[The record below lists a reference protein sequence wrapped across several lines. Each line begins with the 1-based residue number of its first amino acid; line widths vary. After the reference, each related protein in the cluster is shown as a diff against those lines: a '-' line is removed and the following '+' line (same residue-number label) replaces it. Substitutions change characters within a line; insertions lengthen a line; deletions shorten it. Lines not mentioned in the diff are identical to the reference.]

1 MDLDWLA
8 VVKRKNRETE
18 RMEMRVKRKRE
29 ETEQRDG
36 WRVEVKLVAFRA
48 IVAVNFFPA
57 HSYSPLPG
65 RKKGNYV
72 GFYTSKFLTSIYIL
86 GKVVFGAGYLK
97 LSWKSNP
104 KIVVNGKTIILCL
117 VPFLFPGYPFTV
129 SMSTTFN
136 VSMSA
141 GYI

>member
-48 IVAVNFFPA
+48 IVAVNFFQIGRA
-57 HSYSPLPG
+57 H
-65 RKKGNYV
+65 V
-72 GFYTSKFLTSIYIL
+72 
-86 GKVVFGAGYLK
+86 
-97 LSWKSNP
+97 
-104 KIVVNGKTIILCL
+104 
-117 VPFLFPGYPFTV
+117 
-129 SMSTTFN
+129 
-136 VSMSA
+136 
-141 GYI
+141 